1 MIVNQSQFSPKAA
14 GRSPRS
20 AYVHIPFCRRR
31 CFYCDFPISVLGDHL
46 RGEASGTVAEY
57 VDWLCREIALTPR
70 PEATLDTVF
79 FGGGTPSLL
88 AVSQLDQILTTLDR
102 HLGIA
107 TNAEI
112 SMELDPGTF
121 DWPQL
126 QGYRQLGVNRVSL
139 GVQAFDD
146 HFLAAC
152 GRTHR
157 VADIE
162 QAIDWLHQIAMPSWS
177 LDLISGL
184 PDQTLSS
191 WQQGLERAIAYQS
204 PHISIYDL
212 TVEPQTV
219 FAQRYRPGETPLP
232 SDAQT
237 ADMYRLAQRFLTSHG
252 YHHYEVS
259 NYAQPGHQCRHN
271 RTYWEN
277 RPCYGFG
284 MGAAS
289 YVGQQRLSR
298 PRTRREYRQWVEQLA
313 DQEPAAIAPDS
324 PLEQLHDRL
333 MVGLRLA
340 EGIDLSD
347 CSEAIWNQLLDC
359 LQPHIKKGWVILES
373 TSVQVRVKTTEALP
387 GRRLRLSDPE
397 GFLFSNQVLID
408 IFHVFNDP
416 ALNDSLQTDPS

>member
-1 MIVNQSQFSPKAA
+1 MNAA
-14 GRSPRS
+14 ESKSDRPRDRRSPRS

-46 RGEASGTVAEY
+46 RGEVSGTVADY

-70 PEATLDTVF
+70 PKAAMDTVF

-88 AVSQLDQILTTLDR
+88 AVSQLDKILTTLER
-102 HLGIA
+102 HLGISA
-107 TNAEI
+107 EAEI
-112 SMELDPGTF
+112 SMEIDPGTF
-121 DWPQL
+121 DWDHL
-126 QGYRQLGVNRVSL
+126 QSYRQLGINRVSL
-139 GVQAFDD
+139 GVQAFNDES
-146 HFLAAC
+146 LAAC

-162 QAIDWLHQIAMPSWS
+162 QSIRWLHQIAMPTWS

-184 PDQTLSS
+184 PHQTLGD
-191 WQQGLERAIAYQS
+191 WRAGLARAIAHQP

-219 FAQRYRPGETPLP
+219 FAQRYHPGESPLP
-232 SDAQT
+232 SDQHT
-237 ADMYRLAQRFLTSHG
+237 ADMYRLAQACLTDHG
-252 YHHYEVS
+252 YEHYEVS

-289 YVGQQRLSR
+289 YVDHQRFSR
-298 PRTRREYRQWVEQLA
+298 PRTRREYQQWVEHLEQQGLA
-313 DQEPAAIAPDS
+313 PTVPDS
-324 PLEQLHDRL
+324 ALEQIQDRL

-340 EGIDLSD
+340 EGVDLSD
-347 CSEAIWNQLLDC
+347 CSEAVWQRLLQG
-359 LQPHIKKGWVILES
+359 LQPYLKKGWVITE
-373 TSVQVRVKTTEALP
+373 TAPPQVRVRNEQVVPT
-387 GRRLRLSDPE
+387 RRLRLSDPE
-397 GFLFSNQVLID
+397 GFLFSNQVLVD
-408 IFHVFNDP
+408 LFHIFNDP
-416 ALNDSLQTDPS
+416 VLNPDAINHSP